1 MLYFIIA
8 FGVIVGMLVSIS
20 AASRRRPD
28 LGIVDGRLKPCPP
41 TPNCVCSQ
49 QSEEQHQITPLPC
62 QGDPQQEFSRLQAV
76 IRGLPRTTL
85 IAERPGYARYEFVTR
100 LVRYVDDVEFL
111 LDAEQGVI
119 HVRSA
124 SRVGRSDFGAN
135 RQRVEDIRT
144 RFAREADTQ

>member
-1 MLYFIIA
+1 MLYVIIA
-8 FGVIVGMLVSIS
+8 LGVIVGMLISIS

-28 LGIVDGRLKPCPP
+28 LGIVNGRLRPCPP
-41 TPNCVCSQ
+41 TPNCICSQ
-49 QSEEQHQITPLPC
+49 QSDEQHRIAPLAC
-62 QGDPQQEFSRLQAV
+62 DGDPQEEFARLQSV

-85 IAERPGYARYEFVTR
+85 IAERPGYARYEFVSR
-100 LVRYVDDVEFL
+100 LVRYVDDVEFQ
-111 LDAEQGVI
+111 LDPEQRVI

-144 RFAREADTQ
+144 RFAREADSQ

>member
-1 MLYFIIA
+1 MLYVIIA
-8 FGVIVGMLVSIS
+8 LGVSAGILVAFS

-28 LGIVDGRLKPCPP
+28 LGIVDGRLRPCPP

-49 QSEEQHQITPLPC
+49 QSDEQQRIEPLAC
-62 QGDPQQEFSRLQAV
+62 HGDPQAEFSRLQAV

-85 IAERPGYARYEFVTR
+85 IAERPGYARYEFVSR

-135 RQRVEDIRT
+135 RGRVEEIR
-144 RFAREADTQ
+144 RQFAQAADSR